1 MNNIAA
7 KLRERHW
14 RAGTET
20 NDEARVRRQRERE
33 EGAAEIERL
42 TARVEDL
49 VRVLKL
55 ADDALG
61 EDANA
66 QVRLEVSGYIRAAI
80 TQEKRDE

>member
-42 TARVEDL
+42 TAENERLRKELDEAQREIKQLYED
-49 VRVLKL
+49 
-55 ADDALG
+55 AAG
-61 EDANA
+61 ED
-66 QVRLEVSGYIRAAI
+66 I
-80 TQEKRDE
+80 